1 MAPLSDRNP
10 IGCHLTWMRNC
21 CSNNQDGV
29 KLRSPLDEGI
39 RIDLAR
45 GSHSGTW
52 TYPSTAVNPQNF

>member
-1 MAPLSDRNP
+1 
-10 IGCHLTWMRNC
+10 MRNC